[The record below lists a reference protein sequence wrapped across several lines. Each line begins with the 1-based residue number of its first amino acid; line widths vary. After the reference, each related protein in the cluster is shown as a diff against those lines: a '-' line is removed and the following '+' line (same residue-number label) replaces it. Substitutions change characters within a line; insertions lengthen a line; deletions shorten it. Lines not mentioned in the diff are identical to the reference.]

1 MQTKGCKKKNSLC
14 RFLTYIS
21 IGVVIMAIALFIS
34 VSVDMTAA
42 QHTLRTTT
50 AYIKERCNRYAR
62 TELASETKSL
72 MRITESCE
80 QVARDLAAA
89 GGLSSPEAMET
100 YTQENYLSGVVLL
113 DAEGKILAQY
123 YTEGAMPQTLAEVL
137 TSPPL
142 LDTAE
147 HPQKRYV
154 LRTHCTDGSELDI
167 SAAAREDAEG
177 IVVAYYHTS
186 AKYKDSFGLSIASLL
201 TGYRMENGGTV
212 VVSNGEKIVAC
223 NDESLLGVA
232 TADLPVLQ
240 KIKTSPGEDRLIHA
254 KDESL
259 LGCYGLLDRG
269 RNVYV
274 YGYVPASGVFYNTPW
289 TLLFTFVAYIMILIG
304 IGMVRWKTAQRYRE
318 EQLSAQKQYAAELQS
333 KNEELHAAVERADR
347 AAAAKTGFLS
357 RMSHDIRTPL
367 NGIVGLLEIN
377 SAHPNDTA
385 LVSANREKMR
395 VAADHL
401 LSLINDVLQMSK
413 LESGSV
419 TLAHEPLDL
428 SRLLRDVSAIVESR
442 AAEAGVTMTEDDRSD
457 PMTIAW
463 VYGSPL
469 HLRQI
474 FLNIYSNC
482 IKYNKKGGRITTCVR
497 CLESDGKHIIY
508 RWEIADTGIGMSEEF
523 LHRIFDPFAQANSDA
538 RSIYQ
543 GTGLGMTIVK
553 KLLDCMNGTIE
564 VRSKEGEGS
573 VFTITIPFE
582 IAEKKESDSSAE
594 ASEEMSIRGVR
605 LLLAED
611 NELNAEIAVTL
622 LTDAGAEVTTVTDGQ
637 QVVDLFRRCPPGTF
651 DAILMDIMMPVLD
664 GIGAA
669 EEIRKSDRPDAGTI
683 PIIAMTANAFEED
696 AQKCFAAGMSAHL
709 PKPLD
714 MRKLIRTI
722 RQFTDRKA

>member
-1 MQTKGCKKKNSLC
+1 METKDDKKKNSFCL
-14 RFLTYIS
+14 FLACFF
-21 IGVVIMAIALFIS
+21 IGVAVMAIALFIS
-34 VSVDMTAA
+34 VSVDMAAA

-50 AYIKERCNRYAR
+50 AYIKEQCNRYAR

-80 QVARDLAAA
+80 QVARDLAAT

-100 YTQENYLSGVVLL
+100 YTQENYLSGVLLL

-123 YTEGAMPQTLAEVL
+123 HAEGTMPQTLAEVL
-137 TSPPL
+137 ASPAL
-142 LDTAE
+142 LDTGE

-154 LRTHCTDGSELDI
+154 VRTRCTDGSELDI

-186 AKYKDSFGLSIASLL
+186 AKYKSSFGLSIASLL
-201 TGYRMENGGTV
+201 TGY
-212 VVSNGEKIVAC
+212 
-223 NDESLLGVA
+223 
-232 TADLPVLQ
+232 LPVLQ

-254 KDESL
+254 KDGSL

-318 EQLSAQKQYAAELQS
+318 EQLSVQKRYAAELQS

-482 IKYNKKGGRITTCVR
+482 IKYNKKGGKITTCVR
-497 CLESDGKHIIY
+497 CLESDREHVTY

-523 LHRIFDPFAQANSDA
+523 LHRIFDPFAQATTDA
-538 RSIYQ
+538 RSMYQ

-611 NELNAEIAVTL
+611 NELNAEIVATL

-664 GIGAA
+664 GIGAT